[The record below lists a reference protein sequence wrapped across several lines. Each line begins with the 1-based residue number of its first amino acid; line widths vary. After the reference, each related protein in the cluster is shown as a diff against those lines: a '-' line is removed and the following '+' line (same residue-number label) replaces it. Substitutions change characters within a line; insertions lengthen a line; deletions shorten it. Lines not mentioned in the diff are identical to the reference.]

1 MPPNQ
6 PFIATNAI
14 PVQAV
19 VCLPAKDSVTLCVS
33 CGAPFVPQR
42 RTARFCSEACRQAA
56 HRKSSAHAEYLHKL
70 RAARATRKK
79 IFYHRKTRDKALG
92 TFRGYG
98 GPTVPGVPLRVTMLK
113 LQNYYPEN
121 MKMTTAIQETEEG
134 R

>member
-1 MPPNQ
+1 MPPNT
-6 PFIATNAI
+6 PKITLAI
-14 PVQAV
+14 SPQAA
-19 VCLPAKDSVTLCVS
+19 VCLDAKDSVTLCAN

-56 HRKSSAHAEYLHKL
+56 HRKSSAHAAYLHKL

-79 IFYHRKTRDKALG
+79 LFYQRKTRDKALG
-92 TFRGYG
+92 SFRCYG
-98 GPTVPGVPLRVTMLK
+98 GPAVPGVPPRVSMLK

-121 MKMTTAIQETEEG
+121 MKMTTTIQETEEG